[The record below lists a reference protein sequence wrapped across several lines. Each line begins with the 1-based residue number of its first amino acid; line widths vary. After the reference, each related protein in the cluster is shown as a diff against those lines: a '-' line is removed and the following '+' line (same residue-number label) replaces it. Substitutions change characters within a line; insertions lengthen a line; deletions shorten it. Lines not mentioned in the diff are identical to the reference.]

1 MITEPSN
8 KTLLLALCRGGA
20 LCWLPAPIPGRA
32 AAPCPAAKPTGGTGP
47 EPLGGTPAPP
57 TPLPRPHFGRGP
69 PARTGAAGGRG
80 AAAGG
85 GQGGCSAAPPAPP
98 APPGPPV
105 PVPGAAGRGCS
116 RRGSEPRSASLLQC
130 SLKRLAQTA
139 RAEPNFL
146 LPLSPALCSALIES
160 PY

>member
-69 PARTGAAGGRG
+69 PAGTGAAGGRG

-105 PVPGAAGRGCS
+105 PVRERQAEGAAGGAPS
-116 RRGSEPRSASLLQC
+116 RAVPPSFSAHS
-130 SLKRLAQTA
+130 SD
-139 RAEPNFL
+139 
-146 LPLSPALCSALIES
+146 LPKLHVLSPTFFSPSPQLCALR
-160 PY
+160 